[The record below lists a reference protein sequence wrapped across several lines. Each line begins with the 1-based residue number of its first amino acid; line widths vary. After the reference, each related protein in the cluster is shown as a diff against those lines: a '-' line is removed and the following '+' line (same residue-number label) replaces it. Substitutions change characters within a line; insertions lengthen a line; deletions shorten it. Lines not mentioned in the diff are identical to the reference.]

1 MSGSGTK
8 EIPFVGSKLW
18 SWVAV
23 VLGIGLMAGLTALS
37 GSTDEAGAPR
47 TLPLESE
54 SMQVRELSEQFS
66 EGDALPAIALFVRDD
81 GAALSGD
88 QITELQPVTEALV
101 TAAGPEAEQA
111 SPPVPLDDS
120 SEAWISTILL
130 PADVTGLDLSDIIA
144 DMREAGANDLP
155 EGVDLYVT
163 GPAGFAGDTASAF
176 DGANFRLLAISAAVV
191 AVLLILTYR
200 SPVLWLVPL
209 ISVALADRAAAAT
222 VGLVAEYTPL
232 EADGSTTGI
241 LSVLVFGAGTNY
253 ALLLISRYREELRV
267 TNDHRQALS
276 TATRAARP
284 AIIASNITV
293 VVALLALLLATV
305 PSYRDLGAS
314 LAIGL
319 LIALGYALIF
329 LPAALAICGPKLFWP
344 FIPKAGDN
352 AEKKSPWHTVAEKVS
367 TRPAIV
373 LVVMMAVLIGLAAGA
388 VGTSVGLS
396 TTEQFRTESEAAD
409 GQFII
414 EDRGAAGE
422 LTPITVIAPTSS
434 TDQVAQAIES
444 VNGTQMRG
452 EPSTSEDGSLVQF
465 TVFGDYAPS
474 SSEAFEQITD
484 LREAVHGANGD
495 AVVGGTSAE
504 SLDER
509 DGTYRDTLLIIPLI
523 LAAVLIL
530 LMVILRSVLAP
541 VLLVCAT
548 ALSSAAALGLGAWVS
563 TNIFGFPALDI
574 SVPLYSLIFLIALG
588 IDYTMFLV
596 LRAREERPEYGTRDG
611 MVRAVG
617 LTGAVITS
625 AGLVLAS
632 VFAVLGVLPLITLG
646 QVGIVVGLGI
656 LLDTFL
662 VRTLVVPSLFS
673 LMGDK
678 MWWPSKPTDRS
689 NQDRSDEVSDITA

>member
-1 MSGSGTK
+1 MSAPKTR
-8 EIPFVGSKLW
+8 EVPLVGSKLL

-23 VLGIGLMAGLTALS
+23 LLGVGLMAGLTALS
-37 GSTDEAGAPR
+37 GSAEEAGAPR
-47 TLPLESE
+47 TLPLEAE
-54 SMQVRELSEQFS
+54 SMQVRELSEQFG
-66 EGDALPAIALFVRDD
+66 EGAGLPAIALFVQD
-81 GAALSGD
+81 GGGELSGV
-88 QITELQPVTEALV
+88 QIAGLEAVTEALV
-101 TAAGPEAEQA
+101 RAAGPGAQQA
-111 SPPVPLDDS
+111 APPVPLDDS
-120 SEAWISTILL
+120 SEAWISTIFL

-144 DMREAGANDLP
+144 DMREAGSTDLP

-209 ISVALADRAAAAT
+209 ISVGLADRAAAST
-222 VGLVAEYTPL
+222 VSLVAEYTPL

-253 ALLLISRYREELRV
+253 ALLLISRYREELRL

-284 AIIASNITV
+284 AIIASNVTV
-293 VVALLALLLATV
+293 VVALLTLLLATV

-319 LIALGYALIF
+319 VIALGYALVF
-329 LPAALAICGPKLFWP
+329 LPAALAICGPALFWP
-344 FIPKAGDN
+344 FIPKVGDTSDR
-352 AEKKSPWHTVAEKVS
+352 KSPWHTVAEKVS
-367 TRPAIV
+367 ARPVVV
-373 LVVMMAVLIGLAAGA
+373 LVVMLAVLIGLGAGA

-414 EDRGAAGE
+414 EERGAAGD
-422 LTPITVIAPTSS
+422 LTPITVIAPSES
-434 TDQVAQAIES
+434 TDQVTEAIES
-444 VNGTQMRG
+444 VDGTHMRG
-452 EPSTSEDGSLVQF
+452 EPTTSRDGSLVQF
-465 TVFGDYAPS
+465 TVFGDFAPS
-474 SSEAFEQITD
+474 SSEAFSQITD
-484 LREAVHGANGD
+484 LREAVHGANAD
-495 AVVGGTSAE
+495 AAVGGTSAE

-541 VLLVCAT
+541 ILLVCAT

-563 TNIFGFPALDI
+563 THIFGFPALDI

-625 AGLVLAS
+625 AGVVLAA

-656 LLDTFL
+656 LIDTFL

-673 LMGDK
+673 LVGDK
-678 MWWPSKPTDRS
+678 MWWPSKP
-689 NQDRSDEVSDITA
+689 SDHNEESRIDKVSDITA